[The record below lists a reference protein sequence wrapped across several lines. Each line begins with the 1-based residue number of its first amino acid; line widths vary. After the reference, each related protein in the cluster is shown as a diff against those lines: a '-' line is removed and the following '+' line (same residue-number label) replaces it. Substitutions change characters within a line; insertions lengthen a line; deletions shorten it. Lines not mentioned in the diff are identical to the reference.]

1 MGPWNKVIYVA
12 IGGGSLS
19 LSAIT
24 HCFCFGFFSR
34 IITASGFSVMVGGG
48 NVRVG
53 GGEEGGGEEG
63 GGEEGGGEEGGGE
76 EGGGEE
82 GGGEDGAGDEGGVEA
97 DGAVVMVTI
106 GATSGIIP
114 VPSVY
119 EYQSHIRLY
128 KPQMLLH
135 IRETVQQI
143 VHRLHSAHPG
153 LV

>member
-1 MGPWNKVIYVA
+1 
-12 IGGGSLS
+12 
-19 LSAIT
+19 
-24 HCFCFGFFSR
+24 
-34 IITASGFSVMVGGG
+34 MVGGG
-48 NVRVG
+48 NVRV
-53 GGEEGGGEEG
+53 
-63 GGEEGGGEEGGGE
+63 GGGEEGGGE

-97 DGAVVMVTI
+97 GGAAVMVTI
-106 GATSGIIP
+106 GAASGIFP

-119 EYQSHIRLY
+119 EYQCYMRLY

-143 VHRLHSAHPG
+143 VHRLHSAHLD